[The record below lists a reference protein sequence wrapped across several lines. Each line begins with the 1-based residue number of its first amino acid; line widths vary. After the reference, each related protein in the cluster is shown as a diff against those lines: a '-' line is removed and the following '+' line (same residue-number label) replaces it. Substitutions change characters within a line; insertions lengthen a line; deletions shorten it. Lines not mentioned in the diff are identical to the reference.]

1 VRTCAVLDKRYAM
14 NLSFSLPSRLDA
26 PRRARAALIEVE
38 REIPPTLAAKTR
50 LLVSEL
56 VSNAIRHGEGRV
68 KVEVETSPERVR
80 ATVTDQGQGFV
91 PPAEDDE
98 NLAEAGRGLLLV
110 RRMADRWGVSR
121 GSTVVWFEASP

>member
-1 VRTCAVLDKRYAM
+1 M

-26 PRRARAALIEVE
+26 PRRARAALTEIEG
-38 REIPPTLAAKTR
+38 EIPPTLAAKTR

-56 VSNAIRHGEGRV
+56 VSNAIRHGEGEVRV
-68 KVEVETSPERVR
+68 DVETSPEKVR

-91 PPAEDDE
+91 PPADNED
-98 NLAEAGRGLLLV
+98 NLADTGRGLLLL
-110 RRMADRWGVSR
+110 RRMADRCGVSR